1 MKPNFLVP
9 VGSFYLVTSALVW
22 ASPVKAQGI
31 CYMVKPSG
39 QVVNLVDICGVS
51 SQPNGVQPQ
60 IPLPDES
67 MVEEAVESEAPR
79 RRSRVIVV
87 EQEAADNTSEDAA
100 TGEDTGS
107 EPSTTESSPTE
118 TETSPAESSGPT
130 VPDVREEIL
139 DSLDGQDDVEGN

>member
-9 VGSFYLVTSALVW
+9 VGSFYLVMSALVW

-39 QVVNLVDICGVS
+39 QVVNLVEICGVS
-51 SQPNGVQPQ
+51 SQPNGVPPQ
-60 IPLPDES
+60 SPLPVES
-67 MVEEAVESEAPR
+67 APEEALESEPPRR
-79 RRSRVIVV
+79 RRSRVIIV
-87 EQEAADNTSEDAA
+87 EPDPADTPSDDTTA
-100 TGEDTGS
+100 GEDTGA

-118 TETSPAESSGPT
+118 TSPAESSGPS

-139 DSLDGQDDVEGN
+139 DSLDNQNSVE

>member
-9 VGSFYLVTSALVW
+9 VGSFYLVMSALVW

-51 SQPNGVQPQ
+51 SQPNELQPQ
-60 IPLPDES
+60 SDLPAES
-67 MVEEAVESEAPR
+67 ISEEAIESEAPPR
-79 RRSRVIVV
+79 RRRNRVIVI
-87 EQEAADNTSEDAA
+87 EQDAADNTTDDAT
-100 TGEDTGS
+100 TGGDTGS
-107 EPSTTESSPTE
+107 DPSTTESSPAE
-118 TETSPAESSGPT
+118 SGPAENSGPS

-139 DSLDGQDDVEGN
+139 DSLDGQDAAE

>member
-1 MKPNFLVP
+1 MKSNFLVP
-9 VGSFYLVTSALVW
+9 VGGFYLVTSALVW

-60 IPLPDES
+60 SPLPVEGTP
-67 MVEEAVESEAPR
+67 EEALESEPPR
-79 RRSRVIVV
+79 RRRDRVIIV
-87 EQEAADNTSEDAA
+87 EPDPTATPSDGTT
-100 TGEDTGS
+100 TGEDTDS
-107 EPSTTESSPTE
+107 ESSTTESSPA
-118 TETSPAESSGPT
+118 ETSPAENSGPS

-139 DSLDGQDDVEGN
+139 DSLENQNSDE

>member
-9 VGSFYLVTSALVW
+9 VGSFYLVMSALVW

-51 SQPNGVQPQ
+51 SQPNELQPQ
-60 IPLPDES
+60 SDLPAES
-67 MVEEAVESEAPR
+67 LSEEAIESEAPPR

-87 EQEAADNTSEDAA
+87 EQDAADNTAEDAT

-118 TETSPAESSGPT
+118 TETSPAENSGPT

-139 DSLDGQDDVEGN
+139 DSLDGQDAIE

>member
-9 VGSFYLVTSALVW
+9 LGSFYLVTSALVW

-60 IPLPDES
+60 SPLPDED

-79 RRSRVIVV
+79 RDRIIIV
-87 EQEAADNTSEDAA
+87 EPDSSDDA
-100 TGEDTGS
+100 TPGETTDS
-107 EPSTTESSPTE
+107 EPSTAESSPTE
-118 TETSPAESSGPT
+118 ASPAESSGPT
-130 VPDVREEIL
+130 VPNAREEIL
-139 DSLDGQDDVEGN
+139 DSLDGQDAVE

>member
-9 VGSFYLVTSALVW
+9 VGSFYLVMSALVW

-39 QVVNLVDICGVS
+39 QVVNLVEICGVS
-51 SQPNGVQPQ
+51 SQPNELQPQ
-60 IPLPDES
+60 SDLPVES
-67 MVEEAVESEAPR
+67 ISEEAIESEAPPR

-87 EQEAADNTSEDAA
+87 EQEAADNTSDDAT

-107 EPSTTESSPTE
+107 DPSTTESSPTE

-139 DSLDGQDDVEGN
+139 DSLDGQDATE